1 MFKRDT
7 NRTPKQ
13 RADKALMNI
22 VARLGGCGFLIY
34 FVVKLMTAPAEGKP
48 DATTSTIISIVFLLV
63 SAFIIFITIQDLVIG
78 FKMGRFKASTY
89 EEQDLA
95 EYMERQNCAVSDD
108 GESADKPDTLDAHT
122 EAEDKTDAGEE
133 ESKDQ

>member
-1 MFKRDT
+1 MFNRDT

-22 VARLGGCGFLIY
+22 FARLGGCGFLVY

-48 DATTSTIISIVFLLV
+48 DATTSTIISIIFLLV

-95 EYMERQNCAVSDD
+95 EYMERQKCADD
-108 GESADKPDTLDAHT
+108 GESDGPETLDAHT
-122 EAEDKTDAGEE
+122 EAEDVADAGEE
-133 ESKDQ
+133 ESKDL